1 MTTTVPLISNATS
14 SHQNHTVTPFSRLQS
29 SPAALHPPATL
40 ANNNFSPHPSSQ
52 TVNLRHPLLRALNFY
67 RFQHNSSA
75 LTQILAQLVVSG
87 LLFNPFAAGRT
98 LLALSSLPSSLPLA
112 VTLFFVLPQPD
123 AFAANILLRSLFT
136 AGLPT
141 AAFTFYRRLVLPSAV
156 APNHF
161 TFPLLIKIFCFL
173 NLPYECKT
181 THASIA
187 KLGFDADVFVRNSLI
202 HMYASLGDIVAAE
215 KIFTFPNNIDC
226 DTVTYNSMI
235 NGYVKNGRIP
245 DARKVFD
252 DIRDRDVVSW
262 NTMITGYVSAGD
274 MDGAKELFWMMPER
288 DVVSWNSMI
297 DGYARIGEVSI
308 ARELFDSMP
317 VKNLVS
323 WNVLLALYARVKDY
337 RECLDLFDA
346 MICGRNV
353 RPNKAT
359 FVSVLT
365 ACANLG
371 QLDRGKWI
379 HSLIREVSIEHDVLL
394 WTALLTM
401 YAKCGAIKSAKE
413 VFDQMPE
420 RGTVSWNAMIMG
432 YGLHGQTDAALEL
445 LLEMEKCGSKPN
457 GSTFVCIL
465 SACSQSGSVLEGWW
479 CFDHMIRVYNIKPT
493 VEHVGCMVD
502 LLGRN
507 GLLKD
512 NADFVKDLTKKP
524 LKALWGSLMSSCWTH
539 SNWEIGK
546 FVGRKLIEMMP
557 EEVGPY
563 ILLSNIW
570 AAEGKWEEV
579 ERVRV
584 MMEKRGLQKG
594 AGMSLVELDN
604 VTDESL
610 REDNWL
616 GCNPKKRIVYSL
628 LTEMGSN
635 LKLSWKQFSA
645 SKECA

>member
-141 AAFTFYRRLVLPSAV
+141 ASAQ
-156 APNHF
+156 
-161 TFPLLIKIFCFL
+161 
-173 NLPYECKT
+173 
-181 THASIA
+181 
-187 KLGFDADVFVRNSLI
+187 
-202 HMYASLGDIVAAE
+202 
-215 KIFTFPNNIDC
+215 
-226 DTVTYNSMI
+226 
-235 NGYVKNGRIP
+235 
-245 DARKVFD
+245 
-252 DIRDRDVVSW
+252 
-262 NTMITGYVSAGD
+262 AG
-274 MDGAKELFWMMPER
+274 
-288 DVVSWNSMI
+288 
-297 DGYARIGEVSI
+297 
-308 ARELFDSMP
+308 
-317 VKNLVS
+317 
-323 WNVLLALYARVKDY
+323 
-337 RECLDLFDA
+337 
-346 MICGRNV
+346 
-353 RPNKAT
+353 
-359 FVSVLT
+359 
-365 ACANLG
+365 
-371 QLDRGKWI
+371 
-379 HSLIREVSIEHDVLL
+379 
-394 WTALLTM
+394 
-401 YAKCGAIKSAKE
+401 
-413 VFDQMPE
+413 FDQMPE

-635 LKLSWKQFSA
+635 LKMSWTEFSA